1 MRVSRK
7 IYKLKLACLPM
18 KPSFGVDNS
27 GSVIS
32 ALIPHTTVVFPTRTN
47 EDPSAVV
54 IEPDIAVLSAS
65 NIMHRA

>member
-1 MRVSRK
+1 
-7 IYKLKLACLPM
+7 M

-32 ALIPHTTVVFPTRTN
+32 ALIPHTTVVSPTRDK

-54 IEPDIAVLSAS
+54 IEPDFVNISAGS
-65 NIMHRA
+65 EHSEHMYQR